1 MSQYTSRFYIIVKD
15 TSEWRRLL
23 EDYDL
28 EKFGLYI
35 PDDYDKKTYYM
46 DDTCILEIDL
56 DIFVEFIMNCLG
68 KDVLV
73 IADTTNYNVDPY
85 NYCVYLINGKMK
97 TKCFENGPK
106 SQMFFKTNIGD
117 AVGWLN
123 FGGFTFSEEDAEWL
137 KTFGIEGVKI
147 KKTKKK

>member
-15 TSEWRRLL
+15 TSEWRRLT

-97 TKCFENGPK
+97 TKENMQTK
-106 SQMFFKTNIGD
+106 EHK
-117 AVGWLN
+117 WL
-123 FGGFTFSEEDAEWL
+123 FGGKQVYGNL
-137 KTFGIEGVKI
+137 Q
-147 KKTKKK
+147 KKKII